1 MARYQLIR
9 RSGGPAFTASNL
21 KRYEPKVVEAMQRVC
36 ERLNR
41 LNGEEV
47 ETSEWMHITILGK
60 IILLIPRWL
69 NHQRHTHYL
78 ECLTSI
84 SWSGSPDNILEQ
96 GHDWGDLELNV
107 AFWRR
112 TTVLGHLP
120 TLRVLL
126 DLFPTLKKYAFGIL
140 GLPTKH
146 SRDGIGLPAHIAPVS
161 AITFV

>member
-21 KRYEPKVVEAMQRVC
+21 KRFELKVVEAMQRVC

-47 ETSEWMHITILGK
+47 DTSEWMHITVLGK
-60 IILLIPRWL
+60 IGLSIPRWL
-69 NHQRHTHYL
+69 KWQRHTHYL

-84 SWSGSPDNILEQ
+84 TWSGSPDNILEQ
-96 GHDWGDLELNV
+96 GHNYGDLELNLI
-107 AFWRR
+107 FWRR
-112 TTVLGHLP
+112 STVLGHLP

-126 DLFPTLKKYAFGIL
+126 DLFPVLKKYAFWIL
-140 GLPTKH
+140 GLPTKN
-146 SRDGIGLPAHIAPVS
+146 SNNGIGLPAHIAPVS
-161 AITFV
+161 GIMFV